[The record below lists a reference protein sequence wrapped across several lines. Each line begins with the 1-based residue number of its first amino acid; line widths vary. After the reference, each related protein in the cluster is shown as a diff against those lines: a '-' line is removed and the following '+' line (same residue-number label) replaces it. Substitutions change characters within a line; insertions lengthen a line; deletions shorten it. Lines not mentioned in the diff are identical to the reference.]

1 LCCDKAMQQTGGRLA
16 ERQCG
21 SAQGEPSRLTN
32 EILANLPDAEFEL
45 IRPHLEYHQFARHTA
60 LCDPEEPIQYGYFLN
75 SGMASC
81 LIPMNG
87 GGSVEVTLIGKGG
100 FVGNPLLFGVQRCP
114 LLIVV
119 QVPGD
124 GYRMRSE
131 DFERLLPRTPQ
142 LFRKIGRHLLLQSMQ
157 TAQTAACNRL
167 HSLQQRLARWLL
179 MASDRVGPEFAMT
192 QEYLAQMLG
201 TGRPSVS
208 LTASQM
214 QRAGAIQY
222 ARGLVKVVDR
232 RVLERLSCEC
242 HSAVQAMMRELEL
255 S

>member
-1 LCCDKAMQQTGGRLA
+1 MQQTGGRLA
-16 ERQCG
+16 ERQRG
-21 SAQGEPSRLTN
+21 SAEGEPSRPTN
-32 EILANLPDAEFEL
+32 ELLANLPDSEFEQ
-45 IRPHLEYHQFARHTA
+45 IRPHLEYHQFARHTL
-60 LCDPEEPIQYGYFLN
+60 LCDPEEPILYGYFVN

-81 LIPMNG
+81 LIPTNG
-87 GGSVEVTLIGKGG
+87 GGSVEVALIGKGG
-100 FVGNPLLFGVQRCP
+100 FVGSPLLFGVQRCP
-114 LLIVV
+114 FRIVV

-124 GYRMRSE
+124 GYRMKSE

-179 MASDRVGPEFAMT
+179 MANDRVGPEFAMT

-208 LTASQM
+208 LTASEM
-214 QRAGAIQY
+214 QRVGAIQY
-222 ARGLVKVVDR
+222 ARGFMRVVDR
-232 RVLERLSCEC
+232 KVLERLSCEC
-242 HSAVQAMMRELEL
+242 HSAVKAMMRELEVD
-255 S
+255 

>member
-1 LCCDKAMQQTGGRLA
+1 VWQQTGGRLA
-16 ERQCG
+16 EKQRVG
-21 SAQGEPSRLTN
+21 AQGGQSRPTN
-32 EILANLPDAEFEL
+32 EILKNLPNSEL
-45 IRPHLEYHQFARHTA
+45 EQIQPYLEYQQFSRHEP
-60 LCDPEEPIQYGYFLN
+60 LCDPEEQIEYGYFLN

-81 LIPMNG
+81 LIPTSA
-87 GGSVEVTLIGKGG
+87 GGSVEVALVGRAG
-100 FVGNPLLFGVQRCP
+100 FVGNSLLFGVQRSP
-114 LLIVV
+114 LRIVV

-124 GYRMRSE
+124 GYRIKSE
-131 DFERLLPRTPQ
+131 EFQRLLPGTPE
-142 LFRKIGRHLLLQSMQ
+142 LFRKVGRHMLLQSMQ

-179 MASDRVGPEFAMT
+179 MADDRVGPEFAMT

-214 QRAGAIQY
+214 QRVGAIQY
-222 ARGLVKVVDR
+222 ARGMMRVVDR

-242 HSAVQAMMRELEL
+242 HSAVEVMTRELDL
-255 S
+255 R

>member
-1 LCCDKAMQQTGGRLA
+1 LA
-16 ERQCG
+16 EKQRG
-21 SAQGEPSRLTN
+21 GAQGGQSRPAN
-32 EILANLPDAEFEL
+32 EILANLPNSELEQIQPYLEHQEFS
-45 IRPHLEYHQFARHTA
+45 RHEP
-60 LCDPEEPIQYGYFLN
+60 LCDPEEQIEYGYFLN

-81 LIPMNG
+81 LIPTSA
-87 GGSVEVTLIGKGG
+87 GGSVEVALVGRGG
-100 FVGNPLLFGVQRCP
+100 FVGNSLLFGVQRSP
-114 LLIVV
+114 LRIVV

-124 GYRMRSE
+124 GYRIKSE
-131 DFERLLPRTPQ
+131 EFQRLLPRTPE
-142 LFRKIGRHLLLQSMQ
+142 LFRKVGRHLLLQSMQ

-179 MASDRVGPEFAMT
+179 MADDRVGPEFAMT

-214 QRAGAIQY
+214 QRVGAIRY
-222 ARGLVKVVDR
+222 ARGMMRVVDR

-242 HSAVQAMMRELEL
+242 HSAVQLMMRELDL